1 MVKLRPANE
10 VAGTRLIH
18 RPNPDM
24 HRGISVL
31 VTYQMVKQLYT
42 QYALGIPSPSVRIPK
57 ELQVPFGIKPANG
70 SVSIRCQV
78 WENFNGNAHLV
89 LAVGDTGD
97 MYIFLQTAEY
107 KP

>member
-31 VTYQMVKQLYT
+31 ITYQIVKQLYT
-42 QYALGIPSPSVRIPK
+42 QYALGIPSPSIQVPK
-57 ELQVPFGIKPANG
+57 EAQIPFDIKPANG
-70 SVSIRCQV
+70 TLSISCQV
-78 WENFNGNAHLV
+78 REAFNGEADLMLRVEKN
-89 LAVGDTGD
+89 GD
-97 MYIFLQTAEY
+97 MHIFLDVWED
-107 KP
+107 KS